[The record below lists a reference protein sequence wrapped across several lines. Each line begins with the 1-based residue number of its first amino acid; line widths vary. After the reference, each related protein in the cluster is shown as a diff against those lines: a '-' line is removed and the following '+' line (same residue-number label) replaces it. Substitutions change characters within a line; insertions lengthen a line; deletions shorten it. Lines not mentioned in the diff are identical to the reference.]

1 MEPPGTPEIPSERG
15 FWPVLLGEFQRSMEP
30 SKSTLEKPL
39 FSADLQSSSVPPL
52 TGNSRDWNPR
62 RSRRK
67 GRLESGTISA
77 EKTSAGKKVRMN
89 PELENVDPLDHLAM
103 RPNRRSPMPN
113 PHPSPAA
120 IRQRL
125 HRRRRRDGSSVARI
139 EVPAEV
145 KDALIARGWLEREQ
159 IDDPEQLADAIEAL
173 ADSWATGTL
182 TTDSMRKLT

>member
-1 MEPPGTPEIPSERG
+1 
-15 FWPVLLGEFQRSMEP
+15 
-30 SKSTLEKPL
+30 
-39 FSADLQSSSVPPL
+39 
-52 TGNSRDWNPR
+52 
-62 RSRRK
+62 
-67 GRLESGTISA
+67 
-77 EKTSAGKKVRMN
+77 VRMN